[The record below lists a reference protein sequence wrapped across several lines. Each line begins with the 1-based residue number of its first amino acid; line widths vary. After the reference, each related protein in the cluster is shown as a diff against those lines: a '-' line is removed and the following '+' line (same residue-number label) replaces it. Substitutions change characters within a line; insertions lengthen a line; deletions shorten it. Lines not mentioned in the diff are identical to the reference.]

1 MADDDELLL
10 GSPRDPELFGAFYR
24 RHEDAVLAYMLRRV
38 REPELAADLTAEV
51 FAAALA
57 SVGRFR
63 PRRQPAAAWLFGIA
77 RNVLGRSLERRRVED
92 KARRKLGMS
101 PIEIGPDLVQEILAI
116 EQDAAIANLLATLPA
131 AEAGAVRARVIE
143 GASYSELAAD
153 LQCSE
158 QVIRQRVSRGLA
170 RLRNAEGTLP

>member
-1 MADDDELLL
+1 MAGDDELLL
-10 GSPRDPELFGAFYR
+10 GTQRDPELFGAFYR
-24 RHEDAVLAYMLRRV
+24 HHEDAVLAFMVRRV
-38 REPELAADLTAEV
+38 RDPELAADLTAEV

-57 SVGRFR
+57 SVGRFK

-92 KARRKLGMS
+92 RARRKLGMA
-101 PIEIGPDLVQEILAI
+101 PIEIGPDLADEILAL
-116 EQDAAIANLLATLPA
+116 EEDAAIAKLLATLPV
-131 AEAGAVRARVIE
+131 AEADAVRARVVE
-143 GASYSELAAD
+143 GAPYAELAAE

-170 RLRNAEGTLP
+170 RLRKSEGAVP